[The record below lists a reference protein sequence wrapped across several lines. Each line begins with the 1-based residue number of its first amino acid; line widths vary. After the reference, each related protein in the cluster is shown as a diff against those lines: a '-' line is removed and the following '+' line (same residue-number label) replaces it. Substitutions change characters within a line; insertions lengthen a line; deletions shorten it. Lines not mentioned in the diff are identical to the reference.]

1 MICVQGCPMG
11 VISEDDPHQ
20 VAAGCIRCCACVKL
34 CPVEAKYFDDPS
46 VAKIRAMLESRCTAR
61 REPELFL

>member
-1 MICVQGCPMG
+1 MG

-20 VAAGCIRCCACVKL
+20 VAAGCIRCCACVKF
-34 CPVEAKYFDDPS
+34 CPVEAKYFDDLT
-46 VAKIRAMLESRCTAR
+46 VAKSRAMLESRCTVR

>member
-1 MICVQGCPMG
+1 MG

-34 CPVEAKYFDDPS
+34 CPVEAKYFDDLN